1 MLFNLVKKD
10 LILAKKYLI
19 PTIIFAIVGP
29 IFIYSKLGLSNGSF
43 LSFLITLLFTEYI
56 LFNMIAISEDKYK
69 GAALL
74 CTTPYTRKSVIK
86 AKYLLILII
95 FLGCFLL
102 YNLATIIGA
111 SVGLERLSIFNAGT
125 SLLIISL
132 FFGVFIPVQIKF
144 GYEKTR
150 YISFI
155 LVFLTPFLLP
165 VILQCIQSNNSTLD
179 IHLFDLIPQG
189 LKVWLPLVI
198 AFVIF
203 LLSMQGAIR
212 IYSKKDL

>member
-1 MLFNLVKKD
+1 
-10 LILAKKYLI
+10 
-19 PTIIFAIVGP
+19 
-29 IFIYSKLGLSNGSF
+29 
-43 LSFLITLLFTEYI
+43 
-56 LFNMIAISEDKYK
+56 
-69 GAALL
+69 
-74 CTTPYTRKSVIK
+74 
-86 AKYLLILII
+86 
-95 FLGCFLL
+95 LGCFLL

-165 VILQCIQSNNSTLD
+165 AILQWIQSNNFNLD

>member
-10 LILAKKYLI
+10 FILAKKYLM

-56 LFNMIAISEDKYK
+56 LFNMIAITEDKYK

-74 CTTPYTRKSVIK
+74 GTTPYTRKSVIK

-102 YNLATIIGA
+102 YNLAIIIGG
-111 SVGLERLSIFNAGT
+111 SVGLERLSISSAGA
-125 SLLIISL
+125 SLLITSI
-132 FFGVFIPVQIKF
+132 FFGVLIPVQIKF

-155 LVFLTPFLLP
+155 LIFLTPFLLP
-165 VILQCIQSNNSTLD
+165 VILQWIQSNNVTLD
-179 IHLFDLIPQG
+179 IHLLDIIPQG
-189 LKVWLPLVI
+189 LQVWLPFVL
-198 AFVIF
+198 AFVIY
-203 LLSMQGAIR
+203 LISMQGAIR